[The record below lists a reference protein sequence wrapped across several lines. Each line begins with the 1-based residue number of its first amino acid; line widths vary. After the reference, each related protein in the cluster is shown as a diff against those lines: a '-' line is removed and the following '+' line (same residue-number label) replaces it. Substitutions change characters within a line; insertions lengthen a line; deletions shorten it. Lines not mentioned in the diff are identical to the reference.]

1 MAGVLDNA
9 RTVECIEI
17 VDVDTDTVEFIRIV
31 AVDGQ
36 SSESDC
42 RSASAVIHPVVEV
55 KPEVV
60 TGMKL
65 ESDDE
70 CGGPQTS
77 VKREPAAAAVG
88 EDTFRSAGRVLAD
101 LPDTG
106 LPRRRSDVVTLL
118 KLFFFLLTVTERQS
132 SHC

>member
-1 MAGVLDNA
+1 MADVLDNS

-17 VDVDTDTVEFIRIV
+17 VDVDADTVEFITIV

-36 SSESDC
+36 SSENDC
-42 RSASAVIHPVVEV
+42 LSTPAVIRPVVEV
-55 KPEVV
+55 KPEVA
-60 TGMKL
+60 TGIKL

-88 EDTFRSAGRVLAD
+88 EDTFRSAGRVPSD
-101 LPDTG
+101 LPNTG
-106 LPRRRSDVVTLL
+106 FPRRRSDVVTLL
-118 KLFFFLLTVTERQS
+118 LYF
-132 SHC
+132 